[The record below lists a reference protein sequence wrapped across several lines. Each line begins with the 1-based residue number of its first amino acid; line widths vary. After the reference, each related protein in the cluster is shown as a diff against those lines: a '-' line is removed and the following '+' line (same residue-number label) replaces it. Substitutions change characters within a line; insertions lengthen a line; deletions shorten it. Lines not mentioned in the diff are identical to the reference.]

1 MEKNNKTASIIL
13 AAGRGSRM
21 KDYGGNK
28 TLLPLIPATS
38 PFSGK
43 RPIILHII
51 ENLPPGPK
59 AVVVNHK
66 KEDIHKAT
74 HGLGITYCE
83 QPVLNGTGG
92 ALLAAMPFL
101 EAVACENLLIT
112 MGDVPFVAPETYMSL
127 LRALETHDLVVLG
140 FMPKDK
146 KQYGILEIQGDQ
158 VRRIVE
164 WKYWKNDTEEN
175 LSVLPVCNSGIYAAK
190 KESLLQSLAVL
201 ASKPHVVQKEV
212 NGLVRDLEEFFI
224 TDLVE
229 YMPREG
235 HSIGYIIS
243 EDENEVMGIDDLSA
257 LLKAQEIYQQ
267 HLSARSRTKC
277 NGLLYSSISTPI
289 SACR

>member
-1 MEKNNKTASIIL
+1 MEKDNKIASIIL

-21 KDYGGNK
+21 KGYGGNK
-28 TLLPLIPATS
+28 TLLPLTPGAS

-43 RPIILHII
+43 QPIIIHII

-74 HGLGITYCE
+74 HYLDITYCE

-101 EAVACENLLIT
+101 EAIDSEKLIIT
-112 MGDVPFVAPETYMSL
+112 MGDVPFVTPKTYISL
-127 LRALETHDLVVLG
+127 LQALETHDLVVLG
-140 FMPKDK
+140 FMPEDK
-146 KQYGILEIQGDQ
+146 KQYGVLEIQGGQ

-175 LSVLPVCNSGIYAAK
+175 QRSLPVCNSGIYAAK
-190 KESLLQSLAVL
+190 KESLLLSLSLL
-201 ASKPHVVQKEV
+201 ASNPHVVQKEV
-212 NGLVRDLEEFFI
+212 NGVVHNQEEFFI

-229 YMPREG
+229 YMPREDL
-235 HSIGYIIS
+235 SIGYVIS
-243 EDENEVMGIDDLSA
+243 ADENEVMGIDDLPA
-257 LLKAQEIYQQ
+257 LLKAQKIYRK
-267 HLSARSRTKC
+267 RS
-277 NGLLYSSISTPI
+277 
-289 SACR
+289 